1 MQFSRKVQQ
10 MEPSVTLAVSA
21 KAKAMRAEGA
31 DVVALSAGE
40 PDFDTPQNIKDA
52 AIRAIQEGATKYTPA
67 AGTPEL
73 RKAVCA
79 AMERDR
85 GLTYDPAEAI
95 VSCGAKQSLF
105 IATLSLVDEGDEA
118 IVPVPYWV
126 TYPEQVKLAG
136 GRPIILHPQDLKIT
150 PEELRDAITS
160 RTKLL
165 ILNSPSNPSGAVYTK
180 EELEALAD
188 VILGTDAWVLADE
201 IYGRILYDGA
211 EHHSI
216 ATLRPG
222 MRDRTIVIDGMS
234 KTYAMTGW
242 RIGYAVG
249 PAEAISMM
257 GKIQSQE
264 TSNPCSIAQAAAL
277 EALTGPQESVGEMVN
292 AFDQRRRYMVGRLN
306 AMDGV
311 SCAMPK
317 GAFYAFPNV
326 SASYGKSVDGIKI
339 EGSVDLCDFLLEE
352 MKVACVP
359 GAGFGSDAN
368 IRLSYATSG
377 ENIEKG
383 LDRLEEGLK
392 RLK

>member
-277 EALTGPQESVGEMVN
+277 EALTGPQESVGEMVH
-292 AFDQRRRYMVGRLN
+292 AFDERRRYMVDRLN
-306 AMDGV
+306 AMKGV

-326 SASYGKSVDGIKI
+326 SASYGKSVDGRKI

-359 GAGFGSDAN
+359 GAGFGSDTN

>member
-292 AFDQRRRYMVGRLN
+292 AFDQRRRYMVDRLN

-359 GAGFGSDAN
+359 GAGFGSDTN
-368 IRLSYATSG
+368 IRLSYATSS